1 MAKTSKD
8 GAQYIVYTPKKEKC
22 KACSMFRS
30 PASCTLVKGIISPQG
45 HCKYWEKKQLSAL
58 RAVKELKL
66 S

>member
-45 HCKYWEKKQLSAL
+45 HCKYWEKK
-58 RAVKELKL
+58 
-66 S
+66 